1 MSKKLFAILL
11 LGSAMTLILIACS
24 ATTAAPREASSQVH
38 MNATNFDQSSIT
50 IKKGESITL
59 IDDAPISH
67 IISNGTWNNGTAKL
81 ASEPGAP
88 RVKDRQINGSGQG
101 TIGPFTAAGTF
112 HFYCT
117 IHSGMALTV
126 VVQ

>member
-11 LGSAMTLILIACS
+11 LGSVLTVILIACG
-24 ATTAAPREASSQVH
+24 ATSAAPSGASNQVH
-38 MNATNFDQSSIT
+38 MNTANFDQSSIT

-59 IDDAPISH
+59 IDDVPISH
-67 IISNGTWNNGTAKL
+67 VIANGTWENGTTKP

-88 RVKDRQINGSGQG
+88 QVKNMQINGSGQG
-101 TIGPFTAAGTF
+101 AIGPFTTDGTF

-117 IHSGMALTV
+117 IHSGMTLTV